1 MNQTNADDKGKLV
14 NVTLDSATIEGNL
27 NIPEGAEGIV
37 LFAHGAGSSRNSP
50 RNNFVAEQLRQGG
63 LATLLIDLLTPDEKK
78 IDRRTRQVRF
88 DIDRLG
94 RRVVGTTDWLR
105 DQAKTEKLN
114 IGIFG
119 SSTGAA
125 GALIAAAERP
135 GIVDAVVSR
144 GGRVDMAESILDQV
158 KAPTLFI
165 VGEKDV
171 QVLNLNRQA
180 LDGIA
185 VEKQLEIVSGAG
197 HLFEEPGALEEVA
210 RLAQEWFMDH
220 LES

>member
-1 MNQTNADDKGKLV
+1 
-14 NVTLDSATIEGNL
+14 
-27 NIPEGAEGIV
+27 
-37 LFAHGAGSSRNSP
+37 
-50 RNNFVAEQLRQGG
+50 
-63 LATLLIDLLTPDEKK
+63 
-78 IDRRTRQVRF
+78 
-88 DIDRLG
+88 
-94 RRVVGTTDWLR
+94 
-105 DQAKTEKLN
+105 
-114 IGIFG
+114 
-119 SSTGAA
+119 
-125 GALIAAAERP
+125 
-135 GIVDAVVSR
+135 
-144 GGRVDMAESILDQV
+144 MAESILDQV